1 MIGSNFVQ
9 IGSNWIQNL
18 NPFKKYIKENMA
30 KMLEDFVDPI
40 SWFIGLSDFGHEGRY
55 HNYSIHSAG
64 QCGKFKFQGGTGF
77 IL

>member
-1 MIGSNFVQ
+1 
-9 IGSNWIQNL
+9 
-18 NPFKKYIKENMA
+18 MA

-55 HNYSIHSAG
+55 HNYSIHSSG
-64 QCGKFKFQGGTGF
+64 QCGKFKFLGGTGF